1 MRAASSAKA
10 GGSNLMATS
19 RFSLVSGARYTAPI
33 PAGLDVIRDWSM
45 VEGWVMSAGL
55 HGTVSLPDQR
65 AGRASAITCG
75 EPLESCVTG
84 RKTRVTGKCLAHS
97 IPEAGRLAEVEC
109 WREQPYRPTTGQ
121 TP

>member
-1 MRAASSAKA
+1 
-10 GGSNLMATS
+10 
-19 RFSLVSGARYTAPI
+19 
-33 PAGLDVIRDWSM
+33 M
-45 VEGWVMSAGL
+45 VEGGVMSAGL
-55 HGTVSLPDQR
+55 HGIVSLPDQR

-75 EPLESCVTG
+75 ESLESCVTG

-121 TP
+121 TPQDPAVSPELPGGPRDARTHTPAAVEAAHLIEPPAPPGGV